1 MPRPTVLRMAFEP
14 DKEPENAS
22 PEHLLNEWLR
32 GMPPVLIRLRDVYL
46 GEDFPFDFSP
56 ESLDHLEARLLE
68 HYGADDVPEPEVE
81 ESVTAYLG
89 EVLMRT
95 AGGTW
100 GWHTGGAGRPVACP
114 DATLGRKPVAPQ
126 LLLSHALRARTGR
139 EFGDAH
145 ERLREA
151 VVSRQ
156 ATEPE
161 WAPVKAYTPGVDP
174 EPVETPD

>member
-1 MPRPTVLRMAFEP
+1 MAFEA
-14 DKEPENAS
+14 DTPEDES
-22 PEHLLNEWLR
+22 PEHLLEEWVR

-46 GEDFPFDFSP
+46 PEEFPFDFSP
-56 ESLDHLEARLLE
+56 DSLDELEERLLE
-68 HYGADDVPEPEVE
+68 HYGAGAEPDQDVA

-89 EVLMRT
+89 EVLMGT

-100 GWHTGGAGRPVACP
+100 GWHTGKAGNAHGQPVACP
-114 DATLGRKPVAPQ
+114 DAALELRPVAPL
-126 LLLSHALRARTGR
+126 LLLSHALRARTAR

-151 VVSRQ
+151 VASRQ
-156 ATEPE
+156 AQEPD

-174 EPVETPD
+174 EPG